1 MDNKMKTIAPI
12 LLAVA
17 AWHYLF
23 LACLSTHATSAK
35 TAFLVACV
43 IAGAW
48 LVSRF
53 NNWEDK

>member
-1 MDNKMKTIAPI
+1 MKTI
-12 LLAVA
+12 LLLVVSLHYLAV
-17 AWHYLF
+17 
-23 LACLSTHATSAK
+23 ACLSTHATPVK
-35 TAFLVACV
+35 TVFLVGCV